1 MKTHL
6 ALLVSALA
14 LLLPHAAYA
23 DPPAADAVLP
33 QLQKG
38 GYVIF
43 MRHPKTNEDQADTDP
58 LHLENVQAQRQLSD
72 EGRQQARSIGESF
85 RTLRIPV
92 EKVISSK
99 FQRAQEAARL
109 LELGEVTT
117 SIDCS
122 EGGLV
127 VSPRENKRRAAALKA
142 LLGTRPAAGKNLII
156 VSHRPNLLDAAGK
169 DLADVGEGEMVVF
182 EPLGES
188 QFEVVARVA
197 QPETWLAWARQ
208 PSQGVGAAPASR

>member
-1 MKTHL
+1 MKTRH

-14 LLLPHAAYA
+14 LLLPLTALAA
-23 DPPAADAVLP
+23 DPPSPDAVLP

-58 LHLENVQAQRQLSD
+58 LHLENVQAQRQLND
-72 EGRQQARSIGESF
+72 EGRQQARSIGEAF
-85 RTLRIPV
+85 RTLHIPV
-92 EKVISSK
+92 EKVVSSK
-99 FQRAQEAARL
+99 FQRAQEAAKL
-109 LELGEVTT
+109 LDLGEVTP

-169 DLADVGEGEMVVF
+169 DLADVGEAEMVIF

-188 QFEVVARVA
+188 QFKVVA
-197 QPETWLAWARQ
+197 QPETWLAWAKLPAQ
-208 PSQGVGAAPASR
+208 SVGAAPPR